1 MSGSEVQ
8 WSDDLL
14 DRRVLVL
21 VGSGGVGK
29 TTMSAAI
36 GLHAARAG
44 RRVLVLT
51 IDPARRLA
59 DALGLEAIG
68 NAEAAVAL
76 NHASLPEAAAGGSL
90 HAMMLDTE
98 GAFDELVARL
108 ATDERRARAVQ
119 ENRIYRHII
128 DSLAGAQEYLA
139 GEKIF
144 EAASSGRYDLVVLDT
159 PPTAN
164 ALEFLDAS
172 RRLVRL
178 LDDRVYRW
186 LLPTATAGGTGKT
199 GRSAPGLMD
208 RLLSAPSNVAKA
220 ILARVFGERFVGDLE
235 EFFLVMHGLHSEV
248 RRRSEEVQRLL
259 RDPAKTSFLLVTAPI
274 PSVTDNAVFFHQ
286 QIRERGYPFSGFIIN
301 RVHPAPSDE
310 ALALARDP
318 AALATALAELATPHT
333 GSTGV
338 MDSALIAAL
347 LNNSEQMASLA
358 RRDGQTIDRLR
369 SRMAATAPMTL
380 VPRLAGAIHDLPGLA
395 GVGQHIFDA

>member
-1 MSGSEVQ
+1 MTEASHI

-14 DRRVLVL
+14 DRRVVVL

-29 TTMSAAI
+29 TTASAAI
-36 GLHAARAG
+36 GLHAARQG
-44 RRVLVLT
+44 RKVLVLT

-68 NAEAAVAL
+68 NAETEV
-76 NHASLPEAAAGGSL
+76 SLTHDDLPAPEKGGSL

-98 GAFDELVARL
+98 GAFDDLVARL
-108 ATDERRARAVQ
+108 STDEARARAVQ

-144 EAASSGRYDLVVLDT
+144 DAASSGRYDLVVLDT

-164 ALEFLDAS
+164 ALDFLDAS

-186 LLPTATAGGTGKT
+186 LLPTATEG
-199 GRSAPGLMD
+199 PGSSRGLVD
-208 RLLSAPSNVAKA
+208 RLLRAPSNVAKA
-220 ILARVFGERFVGDLE
+220 ILAKVFGERFVDDLE
-235 EFFLVMHGLHSEV
+235 EFFLVMHGIHSEV
-248 RRRSEEVQRLL
+248 RRRSEDVQRLL
-259 RDPAKTSFLLVTAPI
+259 RDPSKTSFLLVTAPI

-286 QIRERGYPFSGFIIN
+286 QIRERGYPFAGFIIN
-301 RVHPAPSDE
+301 RVHPSPA
-310 ALALARDP
+310 P
-318 AALATALAELATPHT
+318 AALEHDA
-333 GSTGV
+333 
-338 MDSALIAAL
+338 
-347 LNNSEQMASLA
+347 ASLA
-358 RRDGQTIDRLR
+358 AALADLPGAAAVTDLEGLCAGLVANAQRMAGLARQDRATIDRLR
-369 SRMAATAPMTL
+369 TRMAATAPMTL

-395 GVGQHIFDA
+395 AVGEHVFTEG

>member
-1 MSGSEVQ
+1 MSRATEDWTERLIDQ
-8 WSDDLL
+8 
-14 DRRVLVL
+14 RVVVL

-29 TTMSAAI
+29 TTTSAAI
-36 GLHAARAG
+36 GLHAARRG

-68 NAEAAVAL
+68 NAETQVAL
-76 NHASLPEAAAGGSL
+76 DHAALPDAVEGGSM

-98 GAFDELVARL
+98 GAFDDLVSRL
-108 ATDERRARAVQ
+108 ASDPGRAKAVQ
-119 ENRIYRHII
+119 DNRIYRHII

-144 EAASSGRYDLVVLDT
+144 DAASSGRYDLVVLDT

-186 LLPTATAGGTGKT
+186 LLPTATDGGAG
-199 GRSAPGLMD
+199 PGLVD
-208 RLLSAPSNVAKA
+208 RLLRAPSNVAKA
-220 ILARVFGERFVGDLE
+220 ILARVFGERFVDDLE
-235 EFFLVMHGLHSEV
+235 EFFLVMQGIHSEV
-248 RRRSEEVQRLL
+248 RRRSEDVQRLL

-274 PSVTDNAVFFHQ
+274 SSVTDNAVFFHD
-286 QIRERGYPFSGFIIN
+286 QIRTRGYPFAGFIIN
-301 RVHPAPSDE
+301 RVHPSPASE
-310 ALALARDP
+310 AL
-318 AALATALAELATPHT
+318 EHTP
-333 GSTGV
+333 
-338 MDSALIAAL
+338 
-347 LNNSEQMASLA
+347 ASLA
-358 RRDGQTIDRLR
+358 SALSKLRSQGGDAKPGAPGTSSDDLTALSEALLANATRMSNLADRDRTTIERLR
-369 SRMAATAPMTL
+369 KRMTATAPTTL

-395 GVGQHIFDA
+395 SVGDHIFTPG